1 MYRTNSK
8 HIQQLIINHI
18 LSFTDDETTIETLL
32 NNHIASGYN
41 SPQYGDYLIYY
52 DDMRH
57 FINTLKLNN
66 KSNKQFTND
75 EIHKLYVKLLNREL
89 KKMIN
94 NK

>member
-41 SPQYGDYLIYY
+41 SPQYGDYLVYY
-52 DDMRH
+52 WQQRE
-57 FINTLKLNN
+57 FLETLDLKIMNN
-66 KSNKQFTND
+66 QFFTSQK
-75 EIHKLYVKLLNREL
+75 IHKLYVKLLNREL
-89 KKMIN
+89 EKMIN